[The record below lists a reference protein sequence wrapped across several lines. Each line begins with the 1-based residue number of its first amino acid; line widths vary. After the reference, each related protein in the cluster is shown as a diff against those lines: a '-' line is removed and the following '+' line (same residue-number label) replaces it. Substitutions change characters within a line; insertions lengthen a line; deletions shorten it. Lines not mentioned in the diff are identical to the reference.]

1 MSQENKDL
9 KKETNKSK
17 SKKVVENAQ
26 KSLIDNAET
35 NPNKKS
41 KLETEKDIVGM
52 TSYQE
57 QALQGVTKSK
67 RNKKALIIILILVG
81 LLIVVGIGI
90 ALFFILRPEEEPPK
104 AVVCKVE
111 VISYSVNVL
120 TDPEKYIV
128 IGAGDEFNFNEGT
141 KETSHF
147 AKDLNATIT
156 DIYDVALVYLVNN
169 VTTNDYTY
177 SIDFSDMIIQN
188 CNVVV
193 RINNGEEYVINDSR
207 KIVTI
212 SKDGDV
218 VLEVRI
224 SVLDKS
230 RPDVEEFTKCEGE
243 INLTLSVA

>member
-9 KKETNKSK
+9 KQEQNKPK
-17 SKKVVENAQ
+17 SKKIVEDAQ
-26 KSLIDNAET
+26 KSLIDTAET
-35 NPNKKS
+35 NPDKKIKS
-41 KLETEKDIVGM
+41 KKEKVVADM

-67 RNKKALIIILILVG
+67 RNKKALIIILILIG
-81 LLIVVGIGI
+81 LLVVIGVGV

-111 VISYSVNVL
+111 VISYSVNVR
-120 TDPEKYIV
+120 TDPEKYVV
-128 IGAGDEFNFNEGT
+128 IGAGDEFDFNEGT
-141 KETSHF
+141 EQNSHF
-147 AKDLNATIT
+147 AKGLDATIT
-156 DIYDVALVYLVNN
+156 DIYDVALVYLVTN

-177 SIDFSDMIIQN
+177 TIDFSDMIIQN

-193 RINNGEEYVINDSR
+193 KVNNGQEYVINDSR

-230 RPDVEEFTKCEGE
+230 LPDVEEFTKCEGE
-243 INLTLSVA
+243 IDLTLSVA